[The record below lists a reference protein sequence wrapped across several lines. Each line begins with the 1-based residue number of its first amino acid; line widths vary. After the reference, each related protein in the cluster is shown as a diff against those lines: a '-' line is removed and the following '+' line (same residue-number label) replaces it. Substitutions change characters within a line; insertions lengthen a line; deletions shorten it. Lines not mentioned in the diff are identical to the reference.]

1 MILESALHELDVD
14 SPAVRLE
21 PLATEPSTRPA
32 PSAGDTA
39 ARIDRGA
46 FGPTPQRDKH
56 LKVVDP
62 KERTPLQKRRR
73 AIALAGT
80 FSVVFFAFLFGLAA
94 FQAVIVQHQQHLD
107 DVTRAVTAE
116 TARLQQ
122 LTLEVQMLQA
132 PKRVIDQAK
141 QQGMVEPATIA
152 YLQPP
157 AAVVKAFDDASSTQ
171 VVSAGNSLSSSGA
184 ASNAP

>member
-1 MILESALHELDVD
+1 MILESALHEIDV
-14 SPAVRLE
+14 AARLE
-21 PLATEPSTRPA
+21 PLATEPSPMRA

-46 FGPTPQRDKH
+46 FAPTPQRDKH

-73 AIALAGT
+73 LIALVVT

-107 DVTRAVTAE
+107 DVTKAVTAE

-141 QQGMVEPATIA
+141 EQGMVEPSSIV

-157 AAVVKAFDDASSTQ
+157 AVVVKAFDDASSGQ
-171 VVSAGNSLSSSGA
+171 VVSATNSLSSSRA
-184 ASNAP
+184 VTNAP